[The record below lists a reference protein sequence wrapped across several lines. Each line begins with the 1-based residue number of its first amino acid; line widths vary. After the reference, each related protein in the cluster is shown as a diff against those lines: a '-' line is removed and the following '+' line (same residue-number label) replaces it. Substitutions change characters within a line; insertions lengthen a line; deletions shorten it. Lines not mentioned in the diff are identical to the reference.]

1 MLTHTNSRQA
11 VVTVAA
17 VLTTIALA
25 ASPAAEAKRKWVAG
39 TIERSTVV
47 NCPSL
52 IDGFPYTEVGAVAN
66 AEAFVDS
73 HRLPRVGK
81 TFYVHTEP
89 GAIGHPCA
97 NQAVAVEIVLPRGVK
112 LSITR
117 RTPIR
122 CAYWDIDTRKVTKV
136 GRSGGCPRKSK
147 RGVYGLALNRT
158 GSKGPAWDLPYG
170 QALRIDVPVRS
181 KRRLKGAAGG
191 SVSCGRREGDPPC
204 RPSRAGDN
212 LQFADHVFDGNASPW
227 LSPSV
232 PLFVRPR
239 KR

>member
-1 MLTHTNSRQA
+1 MLTRST
-11 VVTVAA
+11 VVAGILIT
-17 VLTTIALA
+17 ALA
-25 ASPAAEAKRKWVAG
+25 ASPVAEAKKKWVAG

-52 IDGFPYTEVGAVAN
+52 IGGFPYTEIGTVAN

-97 NQAVAVEIVLPRGVK
+97 SQAVAVEIVLPRGVK
-112 LSITR
+112 LAITR
-117 RTPIR
+117 KTPIR

-136 GRSGGCPRKSK
+136 KRSGGCPKK
-147 RGVYGLALNRT
+147 AKHGLYGLALNRT
-158 GSKGPAWDLPYG
+158 GSKGPTWELPYG
-170 QALRIDVPVRS
+170 QALRIEVPVRS

-191 SVSCGRREGDPPC
+191 PIQCGRSEGDPPC
-204 RPSRAGDN
+204 SPKNAGDN
-212 LQFADHVFDGNASPW
+212 LQFANHVLDGNDSPW
-227 LSPSV
+227 LSPNV

-239 KR
+239 KH